1 MKNSYNT
8 LVDAIK
14 DLQEKGYTIDFNL
27 HDDGLESKNQ
37 KKIWCTDDLE
47 VVKYYRF
54 EGMTSP
60 DDSSILYVI
69 KTCDNQKGLLVD
81 SYGATESNV
90 SPEMI
95 NKLRITH
102 KE

>member
-14 DLQEKGYTIDFNL
+14 DLQEKGYTVDFNL
-27 HDDGLESKNQ
+27 HDEGLESKDQ
-37 KKIWCTDDLE
+37 KKIWCSDDLE

-69 KTCDNQKGLLVD
+69 ETRDSQKGLLVD

-95 NKLRITH
+95 KKLRITH
-102 KE
+102 RE